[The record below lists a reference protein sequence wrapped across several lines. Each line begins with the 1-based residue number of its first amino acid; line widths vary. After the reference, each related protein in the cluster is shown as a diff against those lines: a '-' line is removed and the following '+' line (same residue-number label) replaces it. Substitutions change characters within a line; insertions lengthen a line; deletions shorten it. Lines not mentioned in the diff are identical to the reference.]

1 MDIQKA
7 LQELANKIKEEIA
20 RRISAYGTNS
30 RGENTLKGS
39 NLEASIDVKVMG
51 DDELVFQIADYY
63 QAVVLGWHGF
73 TGRYPHT
80 WSKAIDNI
88 SKWAIKHGLVGEGKN
103 ANVGEGKNANQ
114 VAYAIFKAIQKRG
127 IQGRPFL
134 GVDTQAGER
143 IGEPAVGDPS
153 IVLPFLDKF
162 FDEWFDSLFESIT
175 NELDKYFNNAA

>member
-1 MDIQKA
+1 MDLRKA
-7 LQELANKIKEEIA
+7 LQELADKIKEEIA

-39 NLEASIDVKVMG
+39 NLEASIDVKVVS

-63 QAVVLGWHGF
+63 QAIVLGWHGF

-80 WSKAIDNI
+80 WSDAIDKI
-88 SKWAIKHGLVGEGKN
+88 SKWAVKHGL
-103 ANVGEGKNANQ
+103 VGEGKNANQ

-134 GVDTQAGER
+134 GVDTQSGER

-162 FDEWFDSLFESIT
+162 FDEWSDKVFEDIIS
-175 NELDKYFNNAA
+175 ELNKYFSE

>member
-1 MDIQKA
+1 MDLRKA

-103 ANVGEGKNANQ
+103 ANQ
-114 VAYAIFKAIQKRG
+114 VAYVIFKAIQKRG

-162 FDEWFDSLFESIT
+162 FDEWADKVFEDICK
-175 NELDKYFNNAA
+175 ELDNYFNN